1 MSTPIEIT
9 PQTAAALVQEA
20 QRLSPA
26 QIAGIQQE
34 RLMLLLDYARAHSPY
49 LAKKYKDLPQN
60 PALSDIPVTLRPD
73 AMQHFDDWVCDS
85 AITTAALDAYLS
97 DIQNAADPF
106 LGKYTVLT
114 TSGTTGIPLRMV
126 RDARH
131 NAINAALM
139 ASRLLGG
146 SKLHGISLAPDMK
159 SAGVL
164 ASSGYHSTYLSYVRA
179 KRAYE
184 QMGCP
189 ERFLP
194 LFLDMS
200 TAEMVEKLNE
210 FQPEMLTGYP
220 SNMKLL
226 ALQQQKGKLHI
237 APKAVGS
244 SAEYLSPET
253 RELIEQAFGCPM
265 IDNYCSTEGG
275 EVAMLCACNR
285 MHINTDWM
293 ILEPVNRDLN
303 PVALGERSEGVLLTN
318 LANLVQPIIRYYVS
332 DRILIDESPCACG
345 LPFPSLAVEG
355 RQEDNLSFVDA
366 CSEQVTLPSSIF
378 VQFALHMPECDQ
390 LQFVQTSPAELQLR
404 FTTDQDRA
412 RIGAQ
417 LHELCHERFEREGLG
432 NVCITVSDAPPLL
445 GATGKMRNTMSLL
458 K

>member
-9 PQTAAALVQEA
+9 PQTAAALIQEA
-20 QRLSPA
+20 QTLSRA
-26 QIAGIQQE
+26 RIAELQQE
-34 RLMLLLDYARAHSPY
+34 RLTLLVDYARAHSPY
-49 LAKKYKDLPQN
+49 LAEKYKSLPQN
-60 PALSDIPVTLRPD
+60 PTLQDIPVTLRAD
-73 AMQHFDDWVCDS
+73 AMEHFDTWVCDPKV
-85 AITTAALDAYLS
+85 TTAALDGYLS
-97 DIQNAADPF
+97 DIENAAEPF
-106 LGKYTVLT
+106 LGQYTVLT
-114 TSGTTGIPLRMV
+114 TSGTTGRPLRMV
-126 RDARH
+126 RDSRH
-131 NAINAALM
+131 NAVNGALM
-139 ASRLLGG
+139 AARLLGG

-200 TAEMVEKLNE
+200 TAEMIEKLNE

-226 ALQQQKGKLHI
+226 ALQQQKGRLHI

-253 RELIEQAFGCPM
+253 RAFIEQTFGCPM

-275 EVAMLCACNR
+275 EVAMLCAHNR

-293 ILEPVNRDLN
+293 ILEPVDRNLD
-303 PVALGERSEGVLLTN
+303 PVPKGQRSEGVLLTN
-318 LANLVQPIIRYYVS
+318 LANLVQPIIRYYIS
-332 DRILIDESPCACG
+332 DRVLIDETPCPCG

-355 RQEDNLSFVDA
+355 RQEDNLTFVDKNG
-366 CSEQVTLPSSIF
+366 EEVTVASSVF
-378 VQFALHMPECDQ
+378 VQFALHAPDCDE
-390 LQFVQTSPAELQLR
+390 LQFVQTSPTELQLR

-412 RIGAQ
+412 RIGEQ
-417 LHELCHERFEREGLG
+417 LNELCHERFAREGLA
-432 NVCITVSDAPPLL
+432 NVTFTVSDLPPLL

-458 K
+458 